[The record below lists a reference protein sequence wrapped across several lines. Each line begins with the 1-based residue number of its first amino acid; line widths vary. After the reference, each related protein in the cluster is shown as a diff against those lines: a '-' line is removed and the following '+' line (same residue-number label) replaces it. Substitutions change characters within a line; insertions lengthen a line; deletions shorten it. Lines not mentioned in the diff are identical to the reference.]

1 MPPSTEP
8 SILAKM
14 ATTRSCGVG
23 IRRAVPHFGLRLGLA
38 PLTRT
43 IYGSTAV
50 TFFLLARH
58 LRSGFASN
66 TRFTPFSSGA
76 LSARPRDD
84 GALSV
89 QVPQRIPGIGDAS
102 DV

>member
-14 ATTRSCGVG
+14 VTTRSRAVG
-23 IRRAVPHFGLRLGLA
+23 IRRVVPHFGRRLALE

-76 LSARPRDD
+76 LSVRPRDD
-84 GALSV
+84 GALLVHV
-89 QVPQRIPGIGDAS
+89 QPAS
-102 DV
+102 EIARARRPR

>member
-1 MPPSTEP
+1 MPPSMEP

-14 ATTRSCGVG
+14 VTTRSCGVG
-23 IRRAVPHFGLRLGLA
+23 IRRAVPHFGLHLAFA

-43 IYGSTAV
+43 IYGSTAGI
-50 TFFLLARH
+50 FLLLARH

-76 LSARPRDD
+76 LDD
-84 GALSV
+84 SRKTREEAAITGRRCRT
-89 QVPQRIPGIGDAS
+89 QRAAGVGR
-102 DV
+102 

>member
-14 ATTRSCGVG
+14 VTTRSRGVG
-23 IRRAVPHFGLRLGLA
+23 IRRAVPHFGLRLALE
-38 PLTRT
+38 PLTPT

-66 TRFTPFSSGA
+66 MRFTPFSSGA

-89 QVPQRIPGIGDAS
+89 QVRPTPEIARARRPR
-102 DV
+102 